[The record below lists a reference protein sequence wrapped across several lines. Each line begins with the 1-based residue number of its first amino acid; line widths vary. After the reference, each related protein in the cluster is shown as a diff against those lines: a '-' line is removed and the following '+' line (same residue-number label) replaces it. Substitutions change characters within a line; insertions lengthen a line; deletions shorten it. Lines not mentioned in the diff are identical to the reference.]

1 MKKNKDD
8 KVKMKEQNDKE
19 HKPFIKSIKF
29 QFIICSIC
37 AIILVFS
44 LDFNPPKQSI
54 PLFFYGS
61 HVFILLASLILYLDL
76 IYIKNIDIIKI
87 WKMFVFFVASIVMVM
102 LLMYVAAIG
111 IYGGIFSNGWKLIY
125 TIDHLIQVITC
136 YSFAFYFT
144 EEKFLKKITNIIIG
158 TCNYI
163 FK

>member
-76 IYIKNIDIIKI
+76 IYIKNKDIIKI
-87 WKMFVFFVASIVMVM
+87 WKMFVFFCGF
-102 LLMYVAAIG
+102 YCYGNAINVCS
-111 IYGGIFSNGWKLIY
+111 SNWDIWRN
-125 TIDHLIQVITC
+125 
-136 YSFAFYFT
+136 FF
-144 EEKFLKKITNIIIG
+144 
-158 TCNYI
+158 
-163 FK
+163 